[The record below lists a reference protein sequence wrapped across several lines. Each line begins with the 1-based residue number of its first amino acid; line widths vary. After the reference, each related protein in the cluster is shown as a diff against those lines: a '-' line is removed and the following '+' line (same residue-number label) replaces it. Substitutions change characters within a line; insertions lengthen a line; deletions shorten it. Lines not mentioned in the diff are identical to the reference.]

1 MAQREREGVGSG
13 LNKRENGMNVI
24 VELLVFLMNAI
35 IGLVSIVLMIV
46 FFPLVIIW
54 KGFLRD
60 IVFGKDPHK

>member
-1 MAQREREGVGSG
+1 
-13 LNKRENGMNVI
+13 MNVI